1 MLRKL
6 FTTISTILIFAA
18 AAVPASAQM
27 SDDQVLSYAKQAIAS
42 GQSTTAIV
50 QELASK
56 GVTMDQIQRVQ
67 ATVNGATGMNA
78 LSGTVSTV
86 GGQERM
92 RRVAG
97 TMNTSTN
104 GLENLAQE
112 FKNVTVMD
120 TTAMAMNQ
128 MGTAGTMGTMTTA
141 QNPYMM
147 QQTPY
152 AGQYPEEEESKIF

>member
-92 RRVAG
+92 RRVADKYANYDKVIFVG
-97 TMNTSTN
+97 HVMAFRTLTYIEQMKP
-104 GLENLAQE
+104 AQIVE
-112 FKNVTVMD
+112 CE
-120 TTAMAMNQ
+120 
-128 MGTAGTMGTMTTA
+128 
-141 QNPYMM
+141 Y
-147 QQTPY
+147 Y
-152 AGQYPEEEESKIF
+152 LGQEDCIYSFY